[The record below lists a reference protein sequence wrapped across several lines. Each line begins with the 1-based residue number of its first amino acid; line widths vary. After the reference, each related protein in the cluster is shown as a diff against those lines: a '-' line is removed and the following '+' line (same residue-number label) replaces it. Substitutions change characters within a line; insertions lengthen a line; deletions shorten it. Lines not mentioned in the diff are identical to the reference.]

1 MNHHR
6 VLFSFA
12 LVSFGITV
20 IAATLIY
27 AATSG
32 FTESVQLYRTTTY
45 TVAFEQG
52 LEVVAGPSTSTI
64 TTANLGTVS
73 FFITDVIFVPAE
85 SSSLNLLYLV
95 GILLF
100 VLAAAVPFLEPLKGK
115 EQNFCANCG
124 AALMPD
130 SKFCNKCGTG
140 L

>member
-12 LVSFGITV
+12 LVTFGIIV
-20 IAATLIY
+20 IAATLFY

-32 FTESVQLYRTTTY
+32 FTESVQFYRTTTY
-45 TVAFEQG
+45 TVAYEHG
-52 LEVVAGPSTSTI
+52 LEVVVGPSTSTV

-73 FFITDVIFVPAE
+73 IFITDVIFVPAE
-85 SSSLNLLYLV
+85 SSSLNLLYLL

-100 VLAAAVPFLEPLKGK
+100 VFAASIQFLRPVKGK
-115 EQNFCANCG
+115 EQNFCVNCG
-124 AALMPD
+124 AVLLPN
-130 SKFCNKCGTG
+130 SKFCNKCGTD